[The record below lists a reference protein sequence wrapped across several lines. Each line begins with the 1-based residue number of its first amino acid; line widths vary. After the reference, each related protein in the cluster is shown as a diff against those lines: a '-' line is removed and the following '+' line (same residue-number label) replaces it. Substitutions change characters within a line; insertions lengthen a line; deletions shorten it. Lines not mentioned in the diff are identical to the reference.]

1 MKSKFLLYG
10 EIAISDIEVSVSTKS
25 VKTLLMDKLIRY
37 GIHDISSIILYKRLG
52 SSKLFLWEKY
62 NGSVDNNIIEE
73 RINNGWCRIN
83 LKDGKRM

>member
-1 MKSKFLLYG
+1 M
-10 EIAISDIEVSVSTKS
+10 EVSVSNKS
-25 VKTLLMDKLIRY
+25 VNTLLMDKLIRY

-62 NGSVDNNIIEE
+62 SGAVDNNIIKE